1 MKSSIIKKFLMAISG
16 IFLILFLTQHLLI
29 NLTSIIPDNGRTF
42 NAISHF
48 MGYNPFVQ
56 FILQPVLMFG
66 VCFHFIMG
74 FFIELGNRSNRINY
88 AVGGIKSSWVSRNMI
103 TTGLVILAFLFLH
116 LYDFFIPEIDYKY
129 ILANSPDNQR
139 YFEELVHK
147 FHGNLSRT
155 LIYCVSFV
163 FLGLHLVHGLSS
175 SFQTM
180 GLKKKYI
187 KLIDIVSKIYS
198 FGIVTGFILV
208 ALIHYF

>member
-1 MKSSIIKKFLMAISG
+1 MKSSIIKKFLMAVSG

-29 NLTSIIPDNGRTF
+29 NLTSIIPDGGKTF

-74 FFIELGNRSNRINY
+74 IFIEWSNRNNQINY
-88 AVGGIKSSWVSRNMI
+88 TVSGIRSSWASRNMI

-116 LYDFFIPEIDYKY
+116 LYDFFVPEIDYKY
-129 ILANSPDNQR
+129 IAANSPDNHR
-139 YFEELVHK
+139 YFKELVHK
-147 FHGNLSRT
+147 FHDNLART
-155 LIYCVSFV
+155 LIYCASFI
-163 FLGLHLVHGLSS
+163 FLGFHLLHGLSS

-180 GLKKKYI
+180 GLTKKYL
-187 KLIDIVSKIYS
+187 KLIDNIAKIYC
-198 FGIVTGFILV
+198 FGIVAGFIIV
-208 ALIHYF
+208 ALVHYF